1 MERFPFT
8 KTKYCQYKHTFLQ
21 NVMVSFNFDS
31 TVEVSV
37 ADDSFADYLKAFFGL
52 EKSGTLSKTISI
64 SRKDNAQSFLFA
76 HNHAEIFMNG
86 QKYEGFSDTAI
97 PMIFKMRKFFN
108 DVVRVEKIN
117 SVSIRKI
124 NVWNIK
130 RNGKDDINP
139 QEVMKLI
146 LSQNLLSEL
155 SNENLNDEERAIPHF
170 LKSEWK
176 EDQRL
181 VTVRTSLIP
190 PASTKDEFYHLLLDT
205 QAFEIPTDG
214 YTVDEVSGRLLDL
227 NSIMFYAYHWCV
239 SEEVLTVMNKE

>member
-1 MERFPFT
+1 MEHFPFT
-8 KTKYCQYKHTFLQ
+8 KTKYRQYKHTFLQ

-37 ADDSFADYLKAFFGL
+37 ADDSFADYSKAFFGL
-52 EKSGTLSKTISI
+52 EKSGTLSKAISI

-130 RNGKDDINP
+130 KNGKDDINP

-155 SNENLNDEERAIPHF
+155 SNENLNDEERAIPNF

-181 VTVRTSLIP
+181 VTIRTALIP

-214 YTVDEVSGRLLDL
+214 YTVDEVSGKLLDL